1 MWVDPVHNFNRRT
14 NPMGGKNH
22 QPCGRYL
29 KNSTLMSRSMSLAMS
44 SLELANVALEDVI
57 LAELSGSTGDTT
69 PILLQLDESMNH
81 LTDMQ
86 DAACALAEQMKAED
100 YVDLPPMKTIDM
112 VGFGR
117 EMRAAG
123 LHRSEASWLT
133 ISTLMQKS
141 GFEQTLRHHSATV
154 VRIMEL
160 TRDLKSRIVDT
171 GRAAEDGQLTAELEQ
186 NKALNFKAE
195 FARVYTAWAEFQQ
208 EFLASSMVSTE
219 VWYSFNKAGSLLELN
234 RGVLAA

>member
-1 MWVDPVHNFNRRT
+1 
-14 NPMGGKNH
+14 MGGKNH

-57 LAELSGSTGDTT
+57 LAELSGSTGNTT

-81 LTDMQ
+81 LSDMQ
-86 DAACALAEQMKAED
+86 DASRALADQMEVED
-100 YVDLPPMKTIDM
+100 YVDLPPMKSIDM
-112 VGFGR
+112 AGFGR

-141 GFEQTLRHHSATV
+141 GFEQTLRHHNDTI
-154 VRIMEL
+154 VRIMGL
-160 TRDLKSRIVDT
+160 THDLKSHIVNT
-171 GRAAEDGQLTAELEQ
+171 GQTAEVGQLTAELEQ

-208 EFLASSMVSTE
+208 EFLASSIVSTE
-219 VWYSFNKAGSLLELN
+219 VWYRFNKTGSLLELN
-234 RGVLAA
+234 RGVRAA